1 MRLGFTVERRAIAE
15 SEEIR
20 DVRPGLWTAPGGAQ
34 CGGRALDP
42 GKAPNPGPRRSAGP
56 AEPVPG
62 ASKVARPGKRRR
74 SWPENHRP
82 AARLGRRNASLKA
95 DGTMEGSR
103 AMSYPYQ
110 SDPIRNHVFR
120 PVSGTQMHY
129 SSYIHFE
136 VKTCS
141 KCL

>member
-1 MRLGFTVERRAIAE
+1 
-15 SEEIR
+15 
-20 DVRPGLWTAPGGAQ
+20 VRPGLWTALGGAQ
-34 CGGRALDP
+34 CGGRT
-42 GKAPNPGPRRSAGP
+42 GRCPRFLAERRPS
-56 AEPVPG
+56 AEPALG

-120 PVSGTQMHY
+120 PVSGTQMHN
-129 SSYIHFE
+129 SRYI
-136 VKTCS
+136 
-141 KCL
+141 